1 MLVNVHHASINSGQI
16 FWIKSQ
22 NMQDFLCDSFNTHRY
37 TNFFF
42 QVASRVQKYFIK
54 LAKSGLPVPG
64 RMPNLPRTG
73 MRVCMV
79 GGVVLF

>member
-1 MLVNVHHASINSGQI
+1 MLVKAHHASRNSGQI

-22 NMQDFLCDSFNTHRY
+22 NMQDFCVILLIRTDIR
-37 TNFFF
+37 NFFF

-73 MRVCMV
+73 VRVCMV